1 MKRLTM
7 ILMTML
13 LSTAS
18 LWARPAWSKP
28 VDVTQPDGTVV
39 TLCLRGDEYLS
50 FSTTVDGYT
59 VIKCADGFYRYAEK
73 TSEGTLTATSF
84 VAHNQDQRTAEELS
98 FLATQKKMIV
108 PKMSESAKKRKEMAA
123 TMVSPMYSEK
133 QNGGHRSP
141 TSIWPHI
148 DYNNFKGLVILVNWN
163 DCTFTMDNPQD
174 FYQRLT
180 SEANYTDN
188 SHTHYPVDVVG
199 SARDYFRDNSMGIFD
214 PTFDVVGPVTIN
226 YSCLYPHPNNE
237 DGSDDPGAWDR
248 QNKII
253 KAVLDQV
260 NPTVDFADYDLDNN
274 GTIDMVYMI
283 FAGYGS
289 YVSGNNVGYLW
300 PHANDLSG
308 MPSSWT
314 GIPKY
319 DNKKFGR
326 YACSVEIQDYESQQA
341 QHQYLDGIGTICHEF
356 SHVLGLADHYDK
368 DYDDHGQSDQ
378 SWFDYDVMASGADH
392 NYGLSPVGY
401 NAFER
406 HMLGFAEPQELT
418 AAGTY
423 ELSSF
428 ATGNQ
433 AYILKTGSTDDDF
446 YLENRQKEGWD
457 SKLPGH
463 GLLVWR
469 ADTSNPSIWR
479 SNDVNI
485 NANHNYF
492 VLLTTA
498 PKDGKLVDLTSTTVP
513 ALVSWAGKPA
523 VMDLYDIT
531 EEGGVVTFTAGNDVY
546 QSVVE
551 DFENSPLSESG
562 ATGVTGKFCTWDL
575 NNAAIEQT
583 DGNKVAKLMRSG
595 TLTSSTFENGIRS
608 LTFTVKNGGQ
618 KIRFSLKVS
627 TDGGSFSVINNTD
640 GKGTVEIKANVEQ
653 TFTYRNIPANS
664 QIQFLMQS
672 TSTSAVCYLDDIAF
686 TFPDN
691 QIPTGIE
698 EIRSQMSDVRSSN
711 AAYNLQGQ
719 RVGEN
724 YKGLVIK
731 NGKKTIVR

>member
-1 MKRLTM
+1 M

-84 VAHNQDQRTAEELS
+84 VARNQNQRTDEELS

-108 PKMSESAKKRKEMAA
+108 PKMTESALKRKEMAA
-123 TMVSPMYSEK
+123 TMVNPIYGEK
-133 QNGGHRSP
+133 PNGAHRSP

-148 DYNNFKGLVILVNWN
+148 DYNNFKGLVVLVNFS
-163 DCTFTMDNPQD
+163 DVKFTDVKFQSD
-174 FYQRLT
+174 DEVKGFFQTLT
-180 SEANYTDN
+180 SEKNLTDN
-188 SHTHYPVDVVG
+188 SHQYYPVDVEG
-199 SARDYFRDNSMGIFD
+199 SARDYFYANSMGIFD
-214 PTFDVVGPVTIN
+214 PTFDVYGPVTIN
-226 YSCLYPHPNNE
+226 KKADEVGGKNA
-237 DGSDDPGAWDR
+237 SDNTLASMFKSALN
-248 QNKII
+248 QLNSEI
-253 KAVLDQV
+253 
-260 NPTVDFADYDLDNN
+260 DFSQYDLNN
-274 GTIDMVYMI
+274 DGYIDMVYFI

-289 YVSGNNVGYLW
+289 YVQGNNAGYLW
-300 PHANDLSG
+300 PHANNWTGYSSWIG
-308 MPSSWT
+308 MPS
-314 GIPKY
+314 Y
-319 DNKKFGR
+319 DGKKFGR
-326 YACSVEIQDYESQQA
+326 YACSVQIQDWESQKD
-341 QHQYLDGIGTICHEF
+341 QHQWFDGIGTICHEF
-356 SHVLGLADHYDK
+356 SHVLGLADHYDT
-368 DYDDHGQSDQ
+368 DYEENGYSGGTGE
-378 SWFDYDVMASGADH
+378 WDVMAGGADF
-392 NYGLSPVGY
+392 NYGLTPVGY
-401 NAFER
+401 NALER

-418 AAGTY
+418 ESGNY
-423 ELSSF
+423 ELQPF

-433 AYILKTGSTDDDF
+433 AYILKTGTKDDDF

-457 SKLPGH
+457 RFLPGH

-469 ADTSNPSIWR
+469 ADTSKPSIWKE
-479 SNDVNI
+479 NNVNN
-485 NANHNYF
+485 NASHQYF
-492 VLLTTA
+492 EMLTTA
-498 PKDGKLVDLTSTTVP
+498 PNGGKLVDLTSTTVP
-513 ALVSWAGKPA
+513 ALVSWAGQPA
-523 VMDLYDIT
+523 IMDLYDIT
-531 EEGGVVTFTAGNDVY
+531 EEGGVVTFTAGKDAY
-546 QSVVE
+546 ESVVE
-551 DFENSPLSESG
+551 DFELSPVSESG

-575 NNAAIEQT
+575 NNATIEQT

-608 LTFTVKNGGQ
+608 MTFTVKNGGQ

-627 TDGGSFSVINNTD
+627 TDGGNFSVINNSD

-653 TFTYRNIPANS
+653 IFTYRNIPANS
-664 QIQFLMQS
+664 KIQFLMQS
-672 TSTSAVCYLDDIAF
+672 TSTSAVCYIDDIAF

-698 EIRSQMSDVRSSN
+698 DVRSQMSDVRNSS

-719 RVGEN
+719 RVGED